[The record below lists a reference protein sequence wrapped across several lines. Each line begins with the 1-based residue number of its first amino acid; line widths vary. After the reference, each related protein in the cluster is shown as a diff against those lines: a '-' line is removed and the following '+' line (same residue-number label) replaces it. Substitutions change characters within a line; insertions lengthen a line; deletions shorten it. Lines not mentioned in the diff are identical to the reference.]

1 MDAEIATL
9 REKIAEAKA
18 DEKALKANLGNVEAT
33 LSTEEL
39 KSSVVALQTE
49 KEELL
54 ARLGP
59 LRTGSVKPVAPEE
72 KKKVD
77 EGWRVW
83 GRKATTR
90 KKIALELWTMCT
102 EEVEE
107 GKTRE
112 EIWEEWGL
120 EGDD

>member
-54 ARLGP
+54 ARCGP
-59 LRTGSVKPVAPEE
+59 PLNMRPFPRTNLAFVTGLALLEPE
-72 KKKVD
+72 
-77 EGWRVW
+77 
-83 GRKATTR
+83 A
-90 KKIALELWTMCT
+90 
-102 EEVEE
+102 
-107 GKTRE
+107 
-112 EIWEEWGL
+112 
-120 EGDD
+120 